1 MFLSALISSLFSAAG
16 PNVVPLDAAG
26 LIPYLGRWLQLG
38 ASSVVFKT
46 FERGGSCIN
55 ANYSNVVQ
63 SGDSLSFDVLNTQIV
78 NGQLESINGKATVA
92 DIEEAGRIEVA
103 FPGVGFSIPDL
114 ENYLIVGL
122 GDVWTADDAAYSDG
136 YEWAVVTD
144 PFRLFSFV
152 LGRHPDAYTN
162 NKQSIDDAIEDAKL
176 WKTALVGNKITFQ
189 DHIDCDNTP

>member
-63 SGDSLSFDVLNTQIV
+63 SGDSLSFDVLNTQIGTLAAV
-78 NGQLESINGKATVA
+78 STGHKFSSQLMDSWN
-92 DIEEAGRIEVA
+92 
-103 FPGVGFSIPDL
+103 L
-114 ENYLIVGL
+114 
-122 GDVWTADDAAYSDG
+122 
-136 YEWAVVTD
+136 
-144 PFRLFSFV
+144 
-152 LGRHPDAYTN
+152 
-162 NKQSIDDAIEDAKL
+162 
-176 WKTALVGNKITFQ
+176 
-189 DHIDCDNTP
+189 